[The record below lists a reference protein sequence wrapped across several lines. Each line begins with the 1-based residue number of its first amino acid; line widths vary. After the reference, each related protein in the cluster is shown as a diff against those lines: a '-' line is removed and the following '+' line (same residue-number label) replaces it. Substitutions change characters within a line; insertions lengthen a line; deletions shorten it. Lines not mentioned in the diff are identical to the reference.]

1 MKYINKI
8 LCLFFH
14 HRWIYPCGN
23 NGDMDEMRFCWHCE
37 KLQVRGLR
45 QKYPNYNITG
55 HPYCLIPCWKD
66 MPRWWTN
73 EILYGKQETVK

>member
-1 MKYINKI
+1 
-8 LCLFFH
+8 
-14 HRWIYPCGN
+14 
-23 NGDMDEMRFCWHCE
+23 MDEIRFCWHCE
-37 KLQVRGLR
+37 KLQVRGLT

-73 EILYGKQETVK
+73 EILYGKQEL